1 MREPIRDK
9 GRLLHII
16 DAIGHVLKFTA
27 GKPLDE
33 LSKNTI
39 EYYGIIKCIEIV
51 GEATYKLSSQFKD
64 AHPETPWRVIEKMRH
79 VLVHGYYQVNP
90 EDVYD
95 VIRNDLQPLKVQV
108 EQLLSSIDWDEW
120 EKQNLDK

>member
-27 GKPLDE
+27 GKSLDE

-79 VLVHGYYQVNP
+79 VLVHGYYQV
-90 EDVYD
+90 DSRIVWT
-95 VIRNDLQPLKVQV
+95 VIQNDLQPLRNQIDSI
-108 EQLLSSIDWDEW
+108 LSNTNWDEW
-120 EKQNLDK
+120 EKGI

>member
-27 GKPLDE
+27 GKSFDD

-90 EDVYD
+90 EDVYS
-95 VIRNDLQPLKVQV
+95 VIQNDLNPLLEQV
-108 EQLLSSIDWDEW
+108 SRYLSETNWDEW
-120 EKQNLDK
+120 EQQ

>member
-27 GKPLDE
+27 GKSFDD

-90 EDVYD
+90 EDVYS
-95 VIRNDLQPLKVQV
+95 VIQNDLNPLLEQV
-108 EQLLSSIDWDEW
+108 SRYLYETNWDEW
-120 EKQNLDK
+120 EQQ